1 MNCCIVIERHDTE
14 NSIIEFL
21 DPAQET
27 VTVLFLFFHP
37 DWILAHVD
45 GPFFLQVG
53 PFPEH
58 MILSIIS
65 EAVPAHP
72 SRLRHP
78 AI

>member
-21 DPAQET
+21 DPAQKNL
-27 VTVLFLFFHP
+27 TVLFLFFHP

-58 MILSIIS
+58 MILGIIS
-65 EAVPAHP
+65 KAVPAHP
-72 SRLRHP
+72 SRLRHA

>member
-1 MNCCIVIERHDTE
+1 MNCCFVIERHDTE
-14 NSIIEFL
+14 NSIIESL

-45 GPFFLQVG
+45 ALFFLQAG

-65 EAVPAHP
+65 KAVPAHP
-72 SRLRHP
+72 SRLRYP

>member
-1 MNCCIVIERHDTE
+1 MNCCFVIECHDTE

-21 DPAQET
+21 DPDQET
-27 VTVLFLFFHP
+27 VTVLFLFFHT

-65 EAVPAHP
+65 KAVPAHP

>member
-1 MNCCIVIERHDTE
+1 MNCCFVIERHDTE
-14 NSIIEFL
+14 NSIMEFL
-21 DPAQET
+21 DPAPEK

-65 EAVPAHP
+65 KAVPAHP

>member
-1 MNCCIVIERHDTE
+1 MNCCFVIERHDTE

-21 DPAQET
+21 DPAPET

-45 GPFFLQVG
+45 APFFLKVG
-53 PFPEH
+53 PFTEH

-65 EAVPAHP
+65 KAVHSHP
-72 SRLRHP
+72 SRLRHL

>member
-37 DWILAHVD
+37 DWILVHVD
-45 GPFFLQVG
+45 ATFFLQVG
-53 PFPEH
+53 PFSEH
-58 MILSIIS
+58 VILSIIS
-65 EAVPAHP
+65 KDVSAHP
-72 SRLRHP
+72 SRLRYP

>member
-1 MNCCIVIERHDTE
+1 MNCCFVIERHDTE

-21 DPAQET
+21 DPAPET

-37 DWILAHVD
+37 DWILVHVD
-45 GPFFLQVG
+45 APFFLQVG

-58 MILSIIS
+58 MAFSIIIK
-65 EAVPAHP
+65 AVSAHP
-72 SRLRHP
+72 SRLRYP

>member
-21 DPAQET
+21 DPAQEN

-65 EAVPAHP
+65 KAVPAHP
-72 SRLRHP
+72 IRLRYP

>member
-1 MNCCIVIERHDTE
+1 MNCCFVIERHDTE

-21 DPAQET
+21 DPAQEN
-27 VTVLFLFFHP
+27 VTVLFLFFHL

-45 GPFFLQVG
+45 GPFFMQLG
-53 PFPEH
+53 PVNEY

-65 EAVPAHP
+65 KALSAHP
-72 SRLRHP
+72 SRLRHH

>member
-1 MNCCIVIERHDTE
+1 MNCYFVIESHDTE

-21 DPAQET
+21 DPAPET

-45 GPFFLQVG
+45 APFFLKVG
-53 PFPEH
+53 PFTEH

-65 EAVPAHP
+65 KAVHSHP
-72 SRLRHP
+72 SRLRYP

>member
-1 MNCCIVIERHDTE
+1 MNCYFVIERHDTE

-21 DPAQET
+21 DPPQET

-45 GPFFLQVG
+45 GPFFMQKE
-53 PFPEH
+53 PFPKH

-65 EAVPAHP
+65 KVLPAHP
-72 SRLRHP
+72 SRLRHH